1 MAIQC
6 PDAVAVVVADLFGTE
21 LHSGCIAATP
31 DVIFEL
37 DMIFE
42 LNTCIQ
48 IPEKRL
54 HIRIIVDFI

>member
-1 MAIQC
+1 M
-6 PDAVAVVVADLFGTE
+6 VVADLFGTE

-42 LNTCIQ
+42 LVILAIAFDGEVEQ
-48 IPEKRL
+48 SP
-54 HIRIIVDFI
+54 